1 MTAVPLPLQAVAETD
16 AQPADD
22 DQRIW
27 SVTTI
32 LKSYGDSEGLIAW
45 TGTETGGA
53 AIRTDKVWHA
63 MLDDGM
69 DPDEVASWIAR
80 QRFDTRGER
89 SATKLGSAGHAAI
102 EHQIVTGRRPDYGT
116 PLGGDLGVYDEEL
129 DPYMDSFD
137 RFLDHAQPEFTAAEM
152 TVYNLTYSYAGT
164 LDGSA
169 VIGGQRWILDWKFSK
184 KSFDGKGKRKQPW
197 RDVAPQVTAY
207 RHAEWCAPFKARK
220 FEQWGGRRYY
230 LLNGDERDQL
240 LPMPEV
246 DGGLCVHLTP
256 HHADGYPLDCGD
268 QTFEDFC
275 YLIETHRITQERA
288 PRWVGEPLFLLDT
301 DTRKVA

>member
-1 MTAVPLPLQAVAETD
+1 MTVTAIPLQAVAETD
-16 AQPADD
+16 AQPQPDD
-22 DQRIW
+22 LRLW

-32 LKSYGDSEGLIAW
+32 LKSYGDSEGLIQW
-45 TGTETGGA
+45 TASETAKA
-53 AIRTDKVWHA
+53 ALRYEKTWQA
-63 MLDDGM
+63 MLEDT
-69 DPDEVASWIAR
+69 DEEKVAAWIAQ

-116 PLGGDLGVYDEEL
+116 PLGGDLGVYDAEL

-137 RFLDHAQPEFTAAEM
+137 RFLDHCQPTFEAAEM
-152 TVYNLTYSYAGT
+152 TVYNLTFGYAGT
-164 LDGSA
+164 TDGSA
-169 VIGGQRWILDWKFSK
+169 VIGGQRFLLDWKFSK
-184 KSFDGKGKRKQPW
+184 KSFDGRGKRKQPW